1 VRGFDSNR
9 LLLPLAI
16 MVMAGGALFPTSS
29 AAQNGYQAKII
40 PPAKPAARVLISEG
54 PALESVKDNTAII
67 RWTSNN
73 PGGSDEHF
81 GVVHYGTDPDHLS
94 QMSKSHIRLNQNH
107 SDTIFRVRVDGL
119 LPQTT
124 YYYTVDS
131 MQATGKSDGVNS
143 SVHQFANP

>member
-1 VRGFDSNR
+1 
-9 LLLPLAI
+9 
-16 MVMAGGALFPTSS
+16 MAVVANGALFTTSTS
-29 AAQNGYQAKII
+29 AQDGYQPKIL
-40 PPAKPAARVLISEG
+40 PPAKPAAHVPITEG
-54 PALESVKDNTAII
+54 PALESVTNNTAII

-81 GVVHYGTDPDHLS
+81 GVVHYGTDPEHLN
-94 QMSKSHIRLNQNH
+94 QMAKSHIRLNQNH
-107 SDTIFRVRVDGL
+107 SYTVFRVLVAGL
-119 LPQTT
+119 RPQTT

>member
-1 VRGFDSNR
+1 V
-9 LLLPLAI
+9 
-16 MVMAGGALFPTSS
+16 LFATSTT
-29 AAQNGYQAKII
+29 AQEGYQPQILQ
-40 PPAKPAARVLISEG
+40 PAKPAARVLISEG

-94 QMSKSHIRLNQNH
+94 QTAKSHIRLNQNH

-119 LPQTT
+119 RPQTT

-143 SVHQFANP
+143 SVHQFAIP